1 MVLLLWLSNAIGFG
15 PTPINYTAPGTVF
28 DFMHKWELQTC
39 FQSPTVVVGPML
51 QKYKSKHFYL
61 DQGPSIVFLTPD
73 NSTARTTHS
82 THPRTEMRDIS
93 VPDWPWPRTSALEE
107 GAGGIRHILTATLVV
122 DHVAAT
128 KPETVIAQIHGS
140 IDEEIAKIVKLR
152 WTGGLVEARVILLL
166 LFHSSTFSPH
176 SAYHLRCWRILLTVQ
191 TALQYML
198 MYKIPDDA
206 MQQRS
211 RTTPLHLLNL
221 DCTFF
226 LHLVKS
232 LVLIITTFHKC

>member
-166 LFHSSTFSPH
+166 LFHSSTFSPGISIIAFAVLAH
-176 SAYHLRCWRILLTVQ
+176 
-191 TALQYML
+191 
-198 MYKIPDDA
+198 P
-206 MQQRS
+206 
-211 RTTPLHLLNL
+211 L
-221 DCTFF
+221 DCADRPPV
-226 LHLVKS
+226 HADV
-232 LVLIITTFHKC
+232 